1 MDIGLK
7 FNSITQIML
16 TLMLSILSL
25 STLATPWDDKSSEE
39 VVATLDK
46 KFAEGKYSAK
56 GADTC
61 LMCHKKSAVVMAIFD
76 GVHGNPNIKDSP
88 MADLQCEACHGP
100 LGNHNKG
107 GKEPMITFGQNS
119 PVPADRKSVV

>member
-7 FNSITQIML
+7 FKSITQVML
-16 TLMLSILSL
+16 AVMLSILSL
-25 STLATPWDDKSSEE
+25 STLATPWDDKPPEE

-61 LMCHKKSAVVMAIFD
+61 L
-76 GVHGNPNIKDSP
+76 
-88 MADLQCEACHGP
+88 
-100 LGNHNKG
+100 
-107 GKEPMITFGQNS
+107 
-119 PVPADRKSVV
+119 DRKSVV